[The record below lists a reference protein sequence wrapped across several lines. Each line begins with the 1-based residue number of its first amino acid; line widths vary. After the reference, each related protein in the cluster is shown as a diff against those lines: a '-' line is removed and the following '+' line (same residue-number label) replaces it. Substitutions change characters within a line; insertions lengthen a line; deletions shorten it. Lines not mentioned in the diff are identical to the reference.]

1 MADKMI
7 LSGQNKRR
15 ADRARRAVDDYTDQT
30 DLETTMSD
38 LVGDL
43 RHLADAEGIDFLQ
56 LLLRA
61 DSMYQQETAWKCKE
75 CGVTFDAEGDRDC
88 EVDLCA
94 RCAKP
99 HSTPREEPDRP
110 SEPYTVLAPNEMT
123 HKASLCNCRLVRDRE
138 SGRVNLFMCRIH
150 KASIILEQALLQYAE
165 YWGNL
170 QDIDEDDQQRLL
182 EDAQKALRMAGV
194 KGY

>member
-15 ADRARRAVDDYTDQT
+15 ADRARRAVDEYTDQT

-75 CGVTFDAEGDRDC
+75 CGATFDAEGDKHC

-94 RCAKP
+94 RCANS
-99 HSTPREEPDRP
+99 HSTPQEERETPRDH
-110 SEPYTVLAPNEMT
+110 YTSLSLNEIS
-123 HKASLCNCRLVRDRE
+123 HKASLCACRLIRDPN
-138 SGRVNLFMCRIH
+138 RVELVLCRMH
-150 KASIILEQALLQYAE
+150 LAAPILKEALLGYAE

-170 QDIDEDDQQRLL
+170 QDIDEDDQRLL
-182 EDAQKALRMAGV
+182 EDAKKALHMAGV